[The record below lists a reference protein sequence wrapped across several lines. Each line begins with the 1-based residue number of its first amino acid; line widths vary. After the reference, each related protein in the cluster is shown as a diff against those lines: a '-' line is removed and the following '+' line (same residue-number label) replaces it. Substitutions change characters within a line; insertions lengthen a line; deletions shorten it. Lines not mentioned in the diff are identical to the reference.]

1 MSWRRAAAFISSPI
15 LFFTIGFVSPNRSS
29 AQGQSLLPVE
39 QIVQRMQQL
48 EAKQSKE
55 LKHYE
60 ALRHYDVQYKGLGTH
75 LAAKMDVD
83 LKYDI
88 ETGKSF
94 QIVSQSGSKL
104 LCNKVLERAVDSEQE
119 ASKDRSSTALNTT
132 NYRFQLS
139 GTEPVDGRPAYILNV
154 DPLKKS
160 KFLYRGRVWVDSD
173 EYAVVKI
180 DVEPARNPS
189 FWIRGTHIVNTYVK
203 TDGVWLPA
211 KNRSESKIRFGG
223 TALLE
228 IDYGTYHVLLAGSPR
243 VAETQVARVE
253 RREKL
258 HNEGSSFLRP
268 LARVSPACLLFLSCQ
283 TAVVLRRSST
293 STNQSPETFLNFAG
307 CIRRRSNI
315 EVSRSRQHQLRTRT

>member
-1 MSWRRAAAFISSPI
+1 MSWRCAAAFIPSPL
-15 LFFTIGFVSPNRSS
+15 LFFTIGFVAPDMSS
-29 AQGQSLLPVE
+29 AQAQSLRPVE
-39 QIVQRMQQL
+39 QIVERMQQH
-48 EAKQSKE
+48 EANQLRE

-60 ALRHYDVQYKGLGTH
+60 AVRHYQVQYKGFGTH
-75 LAAKMDVD
+75 LAAKMEVE
-83 LKYDI
+83 LNYNRA
-88 ETGKSF
+88 TGKSF
-94 QIVSQSGSKL
+94 HIVSLNGSKL
-104 LCNKVLERAVDSEQE
+104 LCDKVLKRAVESEQE

-139 GTEPVDGRPAYILNV
+139 GTERVDGRPAYILNV

-189 FWIRGTHIVNTYVK
+189 FWIKGTRIENTYVK

-211 KNRSESKIRFGG
+211 KNRSESNSRFGG

-258 HNEGSSFLRP
+258 HN
-268 LARVSPACLLFLSCQ
+268 
-283 TAVVLRRSST
+283 
-293 STNQSPETFLNFAG
+293 
-307 CIRRRSNI
+307 
-315 EVSRSRQHQLRTRT
+315 

>member
-1 MSWRRAAAFISSPI
+1 MSWRHAAAFISSPL
-15 LFFTIGFVSPNRSS
+15 LFCTISIVSPVVPS
-29 AQGQSLLPVE
+29 AKAQAVLPVE
-39 QIVQRMQQL
+39 QIVERMQQH
-48 EAKQSKE
+48 EANQLRE
-55 LKHYE
+55 LKHYD
-60 ALRHYDVQYKGLGTH
+60 AVRHYQVQYKGFGTH
-75 LAAKMDVD
+75 LAAKMEVE
-83 LKYDI
+83 LNYNKA
-88 ETGKSF
+88 TGKSF
-94 QIVSQSGSKL
+94 HIVSLNGSKL
-104 LCNKVLERAVDSEQE
+104 LCDKVLNRAVESEQE

-243 VAETQVARVE
+243 VAEAQVARME

-258 HNEGSSFLRP
+258 HN
-268 LARVSPACLLFLSCQ
+268 
-283 TAVVLRRSST
+283 
-293 STNQSPETFLNFAG
+293 
-307 CIRRRSNI
+307 
-315 EVSRSRQHQLRTRT
+315 